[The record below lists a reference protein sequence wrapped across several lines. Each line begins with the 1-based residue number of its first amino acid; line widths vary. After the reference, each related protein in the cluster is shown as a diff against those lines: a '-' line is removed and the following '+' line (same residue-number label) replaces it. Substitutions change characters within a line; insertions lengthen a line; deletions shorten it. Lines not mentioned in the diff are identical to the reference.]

1 VDGAKTRKGRSRAA
15 APRDARSIERRPGA
29 RDGRARGRTRARD
42 RRRGARASFPGAEA
56 PERAKGE
63 RQHDG
68 DDDDDGDGDASDA
81 GVEPRERATRWERR
95 TTTMRGARGG
105 EDGSDA
111 RGGGER
117 RGTRATGDDEAR
129 DERAGRA
136 RLGERTGR
144 GTVETD
150 DGG

>member
-1 VDGAKTRKGRSRAA
+1 MYADD
-15 APRDARSIERRPGA
+15 DATSPELI
-29 RDGRARGRTRARD
+29 T
-42 RRRGARASFPGAEA
+42 AEWQLW
-56 PERAKGE
+56 EGGLQGE
-63 RQHDG
+63 KKG

>member
-1 VDGAKTRKGRSRAA
+1 VDGAKTRKVAERRHQPIARHRATRDRSSDAPARAT
-15 APRDARSIERRPGA
+15 DAREV
-29 RDGRARGRTRARD
+29 GR
-42 RRRGARASFPGAEA
+42 ARASFPGAEA